1 MKVRS
6 LTRVPSYRHH
16 GSPPRRRSPHGLLR
30 RRCRRGSALLHP
42 LHVTHRVC
50 LLGDSI
56 EEKGRK
62 SDRTGKEI
70 RCRVEALRRST
81 APPIRGPPV
90 QVDALGLVGAA
101 AARVRR
107 LRRPAY
113 RFRRKAGLRQLGQGC
128 GKPEGAPLRLPPE
141 DATGAKATHRPRPW
155 WVRRPRCRPAATT
168 TRPGRAAAV
177 GSAHGRARRWS
188 SCSRIWWRRWRSS
201 NAAAACCIGR
211 VWPPLL
217 DPLLALDLPPRR
229 RSAASIADAPS
240 ALGPPPP
247 GASAAPSTGSGG
259 SYAAGGRSR
268 GDEAAPSTG
277 SGGSCAARRRG
288 VASGG
293 RRRTPPAGAGRE
305 GAPPCVVVDGLGREL
320 CACAVGG
327 RGAAA
332 GGGNEWKG

>member
-1 MKVRS
+1 MAPEATNQDSIGSKGGCQAEARNKKIMKVRS

-16 GSPPRRRSPHGLLR
+16 GSPPRRRSPRGLLR

-81 APPIRGPPV
+81 APPIWGPPM

-113 RFRRKAGLRQLGQGC
+113 RFRRKAALRQPGQGR

-141 DATGAKATHRPRPW
+141 DATGAKAAHQPRPW
-155 WVRRPRCRPAATT
+155 WMRK
-168 TRPGRAAAV
+168 
-177 GSAHGRARRWS
+177 SA
-188 SCSRIWWRRWRSS
+188 
-201 NAAAACCIGR
+201 
-211 VWPPLL
+211 P
-217 DPLLALDLPPRR
+217 LPPRH
-229 RSAASIADAPS
+229 S
-240 ALGPPPP
+240 L
-247 GASAAPSTGSGG
+247 
-259 SYAAGGRSR
+259 
-268 GDEAAPSTG
+268 
-277 SGGSCAARRRG
+277 C
-288 VASGG
+288 
-293 RRRTPPAGAGRE
+293 PACPNPA
-305 GAPPCVVVDGLGREL
+305 
-320 CACAVGG
+320 
-327 RGAAA
+327 
-332 GGGNEWKG
+332 